1 MNKKQL
7 QSEQTRKRIV
17 DAARMLFA
25 QKGYKATSIE
35 DIIAATGTSKGNLYY
50 HFKSKEGLFLYLLD
64 EWDREWEEKWEARE
78 SQFKTSSEKLFGL
91 AEVLVHDDLNHPL
104 TKAADEFF
112 NEEKTSEIEERI
124 TGMVDRHLEWNR
136 RLIQEGIDR
145 GEYRA
150 EQADEYA
157 VVLESLLFGLS
168 HMSRNRKP
176 EAVLE
181 LYHRAMK
188 VFLYGISAGTTSHTP
203 G

>member
-91 AEVLVHDDLNHPL
+91 AELLVHDDLNHPL

-150 EQADEYA
+150 EQAGEYA

-168 HMSRNRKP
+168 HMSRNREP

-181 LYHRAMK
+181 LYHQAMK

>member
-64 EWDREWEEKWEARE
+64 EWDREWEEKWETGE

-91 AEVLVHDDLNHPL
+91 AELLVHDDLNHPL

-150 EQADEYA
+150 EQAGEYA

-168 HMSRNRKP
+168 HMSRNREP

-181 LYHRAMK
+181 LYHQAMK

>member
-78 SQFKTSSEKLFGL
+78 SQFKTSSEKLFAL

-168 HMSRNRKP
+168 HMSRNRKS

-181 LYHRAMK
+181 LYHQAMK

>member
-17 DAARMLFA
+17 DAARTLFA

-50 HFKSKEGLFLYLLD
+50 HFKSKEGLFLFLLD
-64 EWDREWEEKWEARE
+64 EWDREWEEKWEASE

-91 AEVLVHDDLNHPL
+91 AELLVHDDLNHPL
-104 TKAADEFF
+104 TRAADEFF

-168 HMSRNRKP
+168 HMSRSRKP
-176 EAVLE
+176 EAALE
-181 LYHRAMK
+181 LYHQAMK
-188 VFLYGISAGTTSHTP
+188 VFLYGISAGTTSHTS